1 MPTRDQVLAL
11 YETTGDYVAV
21 GTALGIPAG
30 QAYLVATGL
39 PADGGDTFPADELDR
54 RGLLPTS
61 TQHLV
66 YESVEPESPTTK
78 GHVHEWVKRRA
89 AADLPM
95 QRAAAARDAAP
106 GEVEEPEE
114 TDIGT
119 VLSRDHDQV
128 MALMKQLKTVPG
140 VTAGGSPTHLSRRK
154 SIADMVSL
162 ALSKHEAAE
171 QEEFWP
177 AVRDL
182 FPRGQAVVDLALSQE
197 QEGKDLLHRLGELE
211 PSDEEFDQVVVAL
224 DKAARKHVA
233 LEDQV
238 LMTIRETVAED
249 VRRQLGS
256 KLREARA
263 HAPTRPHPH
272 APKEPAA
279 AVKVA
284 GAAAA
289 AADKVR
295 DKAGT
300 RPAARRGKA
309 TQDVK
314 AHRTAPGPE
323 GTETVEET
331 QETQEKP

>member
-1 MPTRDQVLAL
+1 MPTRNQVLAL
-11 YETTGDYVAV
+11 YETSGDYVAV
-21 GTALGIPAG
+21 GTTLGIPAG

-39 PADGGDTFPADELDR
+39 PADGGDSFPADELDR
-54 RGLLPTS
+54 RGLLPAS

-66 YESVEPESPTTK
+66 YESVELESPTTK
-78 GHVHEWVKRRA
+78 GHVHQWVKRRA

-95 QRAAAARDAAP
+95 QQAAAGRDAAP

-119 VLSRDHDQV
+119 VLSWDHHQV
-128 MALMKQLKTVPG
+128 MALMKQLKTIPG

-154 SIADMVSL
+154 SIADMVSIS
-162 ALSKHEAAE
+162 LSKHEAAE

-182 FPRGQAVVDLALSQE
+182 FPNGQAVVDLALSQE
-197 QEGKDLLHRLGELE
+197 QEGRDLLHRLGELE
-211 PSDEEFDQVVVAL
+211 PADDEFDQVVVAL

-263 HAPTRPHPH
+263 HASTRPHPH

-289 AADKVR
+289 AADTVR
-295 DKAGT
+295 GKAGM
-300 RPAARRGKA
+300 RLAARRGTT
-309 TQDVK
+309 TQDIE
-314 AHRTAPGPE
+314 ALRAAAGHE
-323 GTETVEET
+323 GTGTMEEK
-331 QETQEKP
+331 QEKP